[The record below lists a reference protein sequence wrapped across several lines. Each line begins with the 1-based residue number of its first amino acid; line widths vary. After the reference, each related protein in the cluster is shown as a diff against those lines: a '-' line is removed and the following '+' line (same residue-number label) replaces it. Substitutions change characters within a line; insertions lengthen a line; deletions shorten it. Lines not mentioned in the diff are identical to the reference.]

1 MWDLVG
7 VIIISTGISL
17 GFTIY
22 FQRKSSK
29 QIGNILQKTYETLR
43 NELDEE
49 LEPIKKVNSIAM
61 SQLQS
66 KGVETRQLKALDK
79 DLGKDI
85 LNQYSMEME
94 IIDASFPN
102 VAERLRG
109 NPQLIL
115 QWFPRVKQLL
125 ANTDFAKLGDLTGT
139 SQSRKHPF
147 EDER

>member
-1 MWDLVG
+1 MT
-7 VIIISTGISL
+7 SNTKHKKKQ
-17 GFTIY
+17 T
-22 FQRKSSK
+22 K
-29 QIGNILQKTYETLR
+29 QI
-43 NELDEE
+43 
-49 LEPIKKVNSIAM
+49 
-61 SQLQS
+61 
-66 KGVETRQLKALDK
+66 KALDK

-115 QWFPRVKQLL
+115 QWLPRVKQLL